1 VVGTC
6 IQILGEFAEL
16 QRLIIVV
23 IDAEVA
29 KLFDDGE
36 VASTNKAEDCF
47 LAYTDVISIM
57 PLLFDFLVD

>member
-1 VVGTC
+1 MAGAR
-6 IQILGEFAEL
+6 IQILSEFAEL

-36 VASTNKAEDCF
+36 VASANKAEDCF
-47 LAYTDVISIM
+47 LAYTDVISIS